1 MLQKVYWSLWTDIF
15 SIQERI
21 TAAMTDNK
29 VTPPP
34 NNSFLVTGGAGFLG
48 INLIRYLLDK
58 GCSVASLDI
67 APFCAP
73 DVENRVN
80 AYQGDVRNP
89 EDVRKAMQGISTVV
103 HAAAALPLCKAEEI
117 FSINVEGT
125 RTVMNEAQ
133 KAGVRRVIHVSST
146 AVYGI
151 PDHHPLTEN
160 DPLSGVGPYG
170 ESKVAA
176 EGVCVEYRAK
186 DLCVSV
192 LRPKSFIGPERLGVF
207 ALLYEW
213 ARDGHNFPVLG
224 KGDNRY
230 QYLDVE
236 DLCEAI
242 FLCATLPEK
251 KVNDTFNIGAARF
264 DTMKN
269 DFQAVLDYA
278 GHGKR
283 IVSLPAGTAIAAL
296 RLLERIGLSPLYKW
310 IYETAGKESFVSIE
324 KAVNTLEYSPKH
336 SNRDALIRNYRWYL
350 DHVDRHGGETPG
362 VTHRVPWKKGA
373 LNIAK
378 FFF

>member
-1 MLQKVYWSLWTDIF
+1 
-15 SIQERI
+15 
-21 TAAMTDNK
+21 MTDHNA
-29 VTPPP
+29 TLPP
-34 NNSFLVTGGAGFLG
+34 NDSFLVTGGAGFLG
-48 INLIRYLLDK
+48 INLIRHLLKK

-80 AYQGDVRNP
+80 VYMGDVRNP
-89 EDVRKAMQGISTVV
+89 EDVRKAMQGVPTVI
-103 HAAAALPLCKAEEI
+103 HAAAALPLCRVDEI
-117 FSINVEGT
+117 FSINVRGT

-133 KAGVRRVIHVSST
+133 KAGVRRVIHISST

-151 PDHHPLTEN
+151 PDHHPLTED

-186 DLCVSV
+186 GLCVPV

-207 ALLYEW
+207 AILYEW

-224 KGDNRY
+224 KGDNLY

-251 KVNDTFNIGAARF
+251 NVNDTFNIGAARF

-269 DFQAVLDYA
+269 DFQAVLDQA

-283 IVSLPAGTAIAAL
+283 VVSLPTGAAIAAL

-324 KAVNTLEYSPKH
+324 KAVNALGFSPKH

-350 DHVDRHGGETPG
+350 ENVDRHKGEAPG
-362 VTHRVPWKKGA
+362 VTHRAAWKKGA
-373 LNIAK
+373 LNLAK
-378 FFF
+378 LFF